1 MKRRQFAWLVTSGL
15 LVAREAVAQAPGKTY
30 RIGVLE
36 PLPAASNPNL
46 EALRQGLREVGYV
59 EGKNLVLEY
68 RSADGHDERFAELAR
83 ALVGAG
89 VDLIVTRGTPAV
101 LAARD
106 ATRTIPIV
114 MAASGDPIATGVVSS
129 LPSPGGNITGLSAL
143 VAETAGKRLQLL
155 KEAIPKLSRVA
166 LLFDMRNPAI
176 VSQARKVEAAARAM
190 ALKPQTVQASRAQ
203 DLEPAF
209 DSAVK
214 QRADAVVVTLSST
227 LQNNMPRVVE
237 LAARHRLPA
246 IYAAREAVLAG
257 GLMSYGV
264 KYRELYRQVAKY
276 VDKIFKG
283 AKPTDLPVEEPTSYE
298 LVVNVRTAT
307 ALGLTVP
314 ESLLVRADEVI
325 R

>member
-1 MKRRQFAWLVTSGL
+1 MNRRQFAWGVAGL
-15 LVAREAVAQAPGKTY
+15 LVARRAAAQAPGKVY

-36 PLPAASNPNL
+36 PVPAASNPYL
-46 EALRQGLREVGYV
+46 EALRQGLREVGYA

-68 RSADGHDERFAELAR
+68 RSADGHNERFPELAR
-83 ALVGAG
+83 GLVGVG

-106 ATRTIPIV
+106 ATKTTPIV
-114 MAASGDPIATGVVSS
+114 MAASGDPIATGLISS

-143 VAETAGKRLQLL
+143 VAETSGKRLQLL
-155 KEAIPKLSRVA
+155 KEAIPKLTRVG

-176 VSQARKVEAAARAM
+176 VTQARKVEAAARAM
-190 ALKPQTVQASRAQ
+190 SLQPQILDVHRVQ
-203 DLEPAF
+203 DLAPAF
-209 DSAVK
+209 ETAVK
-214 QRADAVVVTLSST
+214 QRADAMLVTLST
-227 LQNNMPRVVE
+227 ALQNNVPRVVE

-264 KYRELYRQVAKY
+264 KYRELYRHVAKY

-283 AKPTDLPVEEPTSYE
+283 AKPADLPVEEPTSYE
-298 LVVNVRTAT
+298 LVVNLKTAT
-307 ALGLTVP
+307 ALGLTIP
-314 ESLLVRADEVI
+314 ESLLFRADEVI